1 MHLGVS
7 RLLKYLMLDD
17 LRGLKEREAEMQLA
31 GATGPAH
38 PTGSLFSTLL
48 VSRDKIGTDGNWQ
61 SILRCGPTSAPFQPG
76 GAFL

>member
-1 MHLGVS
+1 
-7 RLLKYLMLDD
+7 
-17 LRGLKEREAEMQLA
+17 MQLA

-61 SILRCGPTSAPFQPG
+61 SVLCSGPMSAPFQPR